1 MAAEIV
7 KKHGL
12 SAKFLTFT
20 DDSYKTPTK
29 FTSANEIRQM
39 CKLKKEVLH
48 DKVRAF
54 MDENCTHLKK
64 NSTEYTMAFWQCV
77 VSILKSGS
85 SMKEAVSPL

>member
-1 MAAEIV
+1 VAAEIV

-12 SAKFLTFT
+12 SDKFLTFK

-29 FTSANEIRQM
+29 FTSANEIRWM

-54 MDENCTHLKK
+54 MDKNCTHLKK
-64 NSTEYTMAFWQCV
+64 NSTEYTMAFWQRV

-85 SMKEAVSPL
+85 SMKEAVLPL

>member
-12 SAKFLTFT
+12 SAKFLTFM

-29 FTSANEIRQM
+29 FTSANEIRRM

-48 DKVRAF
+48 DKVWAF
-54 MDENCTHLKK
+54 MDENCTHLTKD
-64 NSTEYTMAFWQCV
+64 STEYKMAFWQRVLSTQIC
-77 VSILKSGS
+77 
-85 SMKEAVSPL
+85 